1 MVEQNIKRKKEGEVI
16 FCEYEPG
23 ETLFFLKEGEVK
35 LVKVI
40 TEKEKTLAILKK
52 GDIFGEMSVIKKMP
66 RSATAIAQTDIEL
79 LELNRDSF
87 FQLVQKKPAVGFR
100 LLKIFATRLRDQKRK
115 IQTLSI
121 KSPDGK
127 ILDTLLMFFE
137 KGEGKM
143 ISDTSVQLK
152 ISISSL
158 AGWTGLPFKE
168 CSNTLDY
175 LKSSGKLEVHEDEH
189 IIIPNIESVKT
200 FLHSKINSD

>member
-1 MVEQNIKRKKEGEVI
+1 MDQSVKKKQGEVI

-23 ETLFFLKEGEVK
+23 ETLFFLKEGEVR

-40 TEKEKTLAILKK
+40 TEKEKTLAVLKK

-66 RSATAIAQTDIEL
+66 RSATAIAQTDVEL

-115 IQTLSI
+115 IQTLAI
-121 KSPDGK
+121 KSPEGK
-127 ILDTLLMFFE
+127 ILDTLLMFHE

-143 ISDTSVQLK
+143 LSDTSVELK

-158 AGWTGLPFKE
+158 ASWTGLPFKE

-175 LKSSGKLEVHEDEH
+175 LKGSNRIAIYEDER
-189 IIIPNIESVKT
+189 IVIPNIESVKT
-200 FLHSKINSD
+200 FLHSRINSN